1 MGRDQPRKK
10 GKTIMTTREFLTA
23 ITEGTMNEE
32 IITHATEALAKLDNA
47 NKKKANSS
55 QSKKAKEN
63 APIINGI
70 IECLKGSETPM
81 TSPDIAT
88 AITTEDLPVT
98 HNKVSAL
105 CRQLVAAGRLTVT
118 DVKVP
123 KRGVMKAYGV
133 VSE

>member
-1 MGRDQPRKK
+1 
-10 GKTIMTTREFLTA
+10 MTTREFLTA

-32 IITHATEALAKLDNA
+32 IIAHAAEALTKLDAA
-47 NKKKANSS
+47 NKKKASSS

-63 APIINGI
+63 APV
-70 IECLKGSETPM
+70 
-81 TSPDIAT
+81 IAA
-88 AITTEDLPVT
+88 AITTEDLPIT

-123 KRGVMKAYGV
+123 KRGVMKAYSF